1 MPEDVA
7 CMPEKH
13 VDGDLRLSKTDDEDL
28 IMREHPEPRNHVRMP
43 RLRRAAQ
50 FMPFAA
56 LKGSGEWGIQSAPD
70 NA

>member
-28 IMREHPEPRNHVRMP
+28 IMREHPEPRNHVRKP

-56 LKGSGEWGIQSAPD
+56 LKGSGEWGIQSTPD